1 MNTIIYKSSP
11 IQKLVDADE
20 KAGVVKGYGSI
31 FDNLDSDGDIIK
43 KGSYKKTI
51 KENGSR
57 VKYLY
62 QHSMDKPLGKI
73 TTLQEDK
80 KGLLFEAEIPK
91 TQLGKEVILL
101 MKSGIINENSV
112 GILPIQKE
120 YNGEN
125 REITEVKLFEIS
137 AVTLAANDQANIIDV
152 KGKNIDSE
160 QIIKRYDSLIKIIR
174 KGDISD
180 DLGYAIES
188 ELYKLKSFYLN
199 ATVPNIEVTQ
209 PKEVKETNDSEILK
223 YIINNLKKS

>member
-1 MNTIIYKSSP
+1 M
-11 IQKLVDADE
+11 
-20 KAGVVKGYGSI
+20 
-31 FDNLDSDGDIIK
+31 
-43 KGSYKKTI
+43 
-51 KENGSR
+51 
-57 VKYLY
+57 
-62 QHSMDKPLGKI
+62 
-73 TTLQEDK
+73 
-80 KGLLFEAEIPK
+80 FEAEIPK

-137 AVTLAANDQANIIDV
+137 AVTLAANDQANIIDI

-209 PKEVKETNDSEILK
+209 PKEVKKTNDSEILK
-223 YIINNLKKS
+223 YIITNLKKS